1 MSIPKL
7 KTGIAA
13 FDLISAGGLPV
24 GRTTLLAGSSG
35 SAKTLFGAQFLAMG
49 ILLFN
54 QNGVFVTFE
63 EQVDDIRNDLKGF
76 GWDIDRWEAD
86 GKWTFVD
93 GSAKEEDVITV
104 GEFDLSAFRV
114 RLERAITKNEAQRV
128 VIDSI
133 GSIFTHFPEHNIIR
147 QEMSKVS
154 MTLRRMKTTAIIT
167 TERTE
172 EYGAISRYGVE
183 EFLTDNVMIL
193 RNVLVNERRRRTIEI
208 LKFRGSNHVKGENP
222 FTIVPMKAIVIVP
235 ISAMRL
241 TQHSS
246 SERTTSG
253 VAELDQMC
261 GGGFFKGSIVLV
273 SGATGAGKTLL
284 AANFMN
290 GGTEKK
296 QRCLLLA
303 FEESKEQI
311 FRNAKG
317 WGQDLEQQEADGF
330 LKVVSLYPE
339 VCSLEDHLIN
349 IQDLVNEFK
358 PDRVAIDSISALTR
372 NPTERGFQE
381 FVVALTSFLKH
392 EGITSMFTATTHML
406 TGGATVTEGDIATI
420 TDTII
425 LLRYVELTGE
435 MQRSITVLKMRGSR
449 HDASIRRILIDEKGM
464 RIGAPITGISGL
476 LSNNPIV
483 A

>member
-7 KTGIAA
+7 QTGIVA
-13 FDLISAGGLPV
+13 FDLISEGGLPM

-35 SAKTLFGAQFLAMG
+35 SAKTLFAAQFLAMG
-49 ILLFN
+49 ILKFN

-63 EQVDDIRNDLKGF
+63 EQVEDIRNDLKGF
-76 GWDIDRWEAD
+76 GWDIDLWESE
-86 GKWTFVD
+86 GKWTFID
-93 GSAKEEDVITV
+93 ASPKEEDVITI
-104 GEFDLSAFRV
+104 GEFDLSAFRI
-114 RLERAITKNEAQRV
+114 RLERAIAKNNAQRV

-147 QEMSKVS
+147 QEMSKVT
-154 MTLRRMKTTAIIT
+154 MTLRRVKATALIT

-183 EFLTDNVMIL
+183 EFLADNVMIL
-193 RNVLVNERRRRTIEI
+193 RNVLTNERRRRTIEI
-208 LKFRGSNHVKGENP
+208 LKFRGSNHVKGESP
-222 FTIVPMKAIVIVP
+222 FTIVPMQAVVIVP
-235 ISAMRL
+235 ISAMKL
-241 TQHSS
+241 TQQASGQRVS
-246 SERTTSG
+246 SG
-253 VAELDQMC
+253 VRELDQMC

-284 AANFMN
+284 ASNFIN
-290 GGTEKK
+290 GAKES
-296 QRCLLLA
+296 QERCLLLA
-303 FEESKEQI
+303 FEESREQI

-317 WGQDLEQQEADGF
+317 WGQDLGQLEADGL
-330 LKVVSLYPE
+330 LKVVSTYPE

-349 IQDLVNEFK
+349 IQELVKEFK
-358 PDRVAIDSISALTR
+358 PDRIALDSISALTR
-372 NPTERGFQE
+372 NPSEKGFQE
-381 FVVALTSFLKH
+381 FVVALTNFLKH
-392 EGITSMFTATTHML
+392 DGVTTMLTATTHML
-406 TGGATVTEGDIATI
+406 TGGASITEGDIATI

-449 HDASIRRILIDEKGM
+449 HDASIRQILIDEEGM
-464 RIGAPITGISGL
+464 QIGRPITGISGL
-476 LSNNPIV
+476 LSNTPIV